1 MSANQSHSTGMQRRR
16 ARLYSGEM
24 KTMWLAVV
32 RQQPRRGRPERVWRK
47 SCSGRGTSAE
57 EVRLCDA
64 AADDQSH
71 SRSWCPHAG
80 WYELWNKWICG
91 CGALRRL
98 NRSCERWRCFSAD
111 ILVISQRS
119 FDKSTV
125 HSILLLYIRLSLLWQ
140 NSITWRDRVFLW
152 ILCSWILFEDR
163 IILVKQECSF
173 LKLNR

>member
-1 MSANQSHSTGMQRRR
+1 
-16 ARLYSGEM
+16 
-24 KTMWLAVV
+24 MWLAVA

-47 SCSGRGTSAE
+47 SCSGGGTSAE
-57 EVRLCDA
+57 AVRLCDA

-163 IILVKQECSF
+163 IILVKQECGF